1 MKYWIWL
8 TWLALVA
15 TIFVYYSWRLF
26 ATDEKE
32 QFLIGGASYGHYQ
45 IEMACETCH
54 TSPFGGTEVLQDACE
69 NCHAA
74 DLELAHDSHPKKKF
88 TDPRN
93 AYRLEVVDAR
103 YCVSCHTEHQ
113 HEQTGEMGL
122 TLPDDYCYH
131 CHEDIGEE
139 RESHK
144 DLAFD
149 SCASAG
155 CHNYHDNRALYEN
168 FLTRNADQPW
178 LLEIAKLKVPSAAA
192 NKIKEN
198 ATALSLADA
207 DLSQAKNS
215 EVTEDVLN
223 DWAHS
228 SHASAGI
235 NCVDCH
241 GAEQGSEWIGK
252 PGPEQCAS
260 CHANEVQTF
269 TEGKHGMRLS
279 TVLSK
284 PLKPITPSESHM
296 KFTETGQQM
305 HQNCNACHESHTF
318 DRITAA
324 VDACLGCHAD
334 EHSMAYTASAHGQ
347 LWAANKH
354 DPNLAAEQVSCATCH
369 MPRMVKG
376 KGEKQIVSVNH
387 NQNFNLR
394 PNEKMIRSVC
404 MDCHGLGFAIN
415 ALADDALIKNNFNG
429 KPGVEIE
436 SIHWALER
444 EE

>member
-1 MKYWIWL
+1 MKYWIWVA
-8 TWLALVA
+8 WLAVVVS
-15 TIFVYYSWRLF
+15 IFSYYSWRLF
-26 ATDEKE
+26 ATEEKSD
-32 QFLIGGASYGHYQ
+32 FLIGETSYGHYQ
-45 IEMACETCH
+45 IEMSCDSCH
-54 TSPFGGTEVLQDACE
+54 TSAFGGTEVLQDACE

-74 DLELAHDSHPKKKF
+74 DLEMAHDSHPTKKF

-93 AYRLEVVDAR
+93 ADRLEVVDAR

-113 HEQTGEMGL
+113 HEQTREMGV

-131 CHEDIGEE
+131 CHEDIAED

-144 DLAFD
+144 DLPFD

-155 CHNYHDNRALYEN
+155 CHNFHDNRALYEN
-168 FLTRNADQPW
+168 FLIDNANQPW
-178 LLEIAKLKVPSAAA
+178 LLEIANLEVPNAA
-192 NKIKEN
+192 NKTIKEN
-198 ATALSLADA
+198 AVSLGLADA
-207 DLSQAKNS
+207 DFTKAKKVN
-215 EVTEDVLN
+215 VTETVLN

-228 SHASAGI
+228 SHAAAGV
-235 NCVDCH
+235 NCMGCH
-241 GAEQGSEWIGK
+241 QGEDKEWIEK
-252 PGPEQCAS
+252 PGHEQCGS

-284 PLKPITPSESHM
+284 PLKPMSPSESHM
-296 KFTETGQQM
+296 KFTETGQQS
-305 HQNCNACHESHTF
+305 HQNCVACHQSHTF
-318 DRITAA
+318 DRVFAA
-324 VDACLGCHAD
+324 TEACLDCHAD
-334 EHSMAYTASAHGQ
+334 EHSLAFLDSPHGQ
-347 LWAANKH
+347 LWQANKS
-354 DPNLAAEQVSCATCH
+354 DKETAAEQVSCATCH

-387 NQNFNLR
+387 NQNFNLK

-415 ALADDALIKNNFNG
+415 AIADEALIKNNFNG
-429 KPGVEIE
+429 QPGVEIE
-436 SIHWALER
+436 SIDWALKR